1 MSEAAAPATAPVK
14 AVTSAYMFFQ
24 GDQYTNHKESFAGL
38 ALGQQGAE
46 ISRRWRSLSPEERSK
61 FDALAAKDRERHQAE
76 SEARDAEVAARQEA
90 NRAARLADPASNGYM
105 RERAAVEPKKQ
116 RKVTREEDMSEEQL
130 EARRRLKEKREQ
142 QKAAR
147 LAAEAESE
155 RQKDSIAAAA
165 AATARK
171 RIKYILRQS
180 DIFATHFGVVLSDS
194 EDEED
199 KPQEEDKSKGAA
211 AAGGSPSKR
220 RQAGGGAAADEML
233 DDVNGESSAPT
244 FLTTQPP
251 SISGGTLRSYQLEG
265 LNWMVN
271 LQAQGT
277 NGILADEMGLGKT
290 LQSISIL
297 AYMRDFQNVTGPHII
312 LLPKSVLGNWQ
323 LEFKRF
329 CPSVRVLRLS
339 GTKDER
345 AATIRDGLKP
355 GVPEEERDWDVLL
368 TTYEVAN
375 IEKTALTKIGWRY
388 LIIDEAHRLKNE
400 SSLFS
405 MTVRELTTQYRLLLT
420 GTPLQNNL
428 HELWALLNFLLP
440 SVFKDSEAFSKVF
453 DLNVDDADKKQ
464 NMIKQLHKIL
474 RPFMLRRLKKEVE
487 KSLPPKE
494 ETILFTGMS
503 EVQRKVYKG
512 VLMRDIDTVNGANA
526 GRTAILNIVMQL
538 RKCCNHPY
546 LFPNTEDRNLDP
558 MGEHLVENCGKMVL
572 LDKLLTRLK
581 AAGHRVLVFSQ
592 MTRMMDILEDLMHM
606 RGHQYCRIDGNTPHD
621 TRQDLIEEYN
631 TPGSEKFVFLLSTR
645 AGGLGINL
653 QSADTCILYDS
664 DWNPQ
669 ADLQAQDRCHR
680 IGQTKTVK
688 VYRLVTEDTIEEKV
702 VERAQ
707 QKLKLDAMVV
717 QRGMLQGEKKLEKDE
732 MLAAIRFGAD
742 AVFRCKD
749 TVMSDQDLD
758 AVLERGAKKTKEM
771 QSKLNVADKGDMLD
785 FSFDDGTGVQNF
797 EGINYGDKKL
807 RDQMRAGF
815 IDIGRRERKPAAVK
829 AYAPPLPRMEPKKI
843 TLKMPKELEMP
854 KMKDHQMFDRAR
866 IVELQDELQDNF
878 KALKDRGTKIPLDY
892 TDIASMLLSPEK
904 VKEREELIAQGFP
917 GWNRTHYYSFLD
929 GMAIYGRDRLEL
941 VAPMVGKPVEEV
953 LRYGEAFWRQGPKT
967 FSEEAWKRIKTR
979 VEVKEKRLNELNRIM
994 MVTNELVEGVDDPW
1008 SNMEVRVNQRQ
1019 AGGGAAGM
1027 QLQREWTK
1035 DEDRYLLC
1043 LTHLCGWGNWHKVRA
1058 CILASPR
1065 FTFDYYL
1072 RSLSETALGKHCEQL
1087 MKSSDKY
1094 LQDLHDRMKKEAKK
1108 EMDERGMKER
1118 DEAAAAREDDDYELR
1133 LQNTDTML
1141 EAAEREIEDA
1151 DNNKRYL
1158 EVIVEGIRT
1167 GTVSLDNP
1175 SVRALLETCASN
1187 GIGTAGLDTNTNYS
1201 YNPNAI
1207 PHANH
1212 FVNHPA
1218 PEMAG
1223 FGTGG
1228 GAGGGRKSPS
1238 VGGKKSPS
1246 PASSVGVG
1254 GKKKTSVARVPA
1266 SGNTGNSNGSAKGPA
1281 AAGSSA
1287 GAFGAPTANG
1297 EAKKSGGGTKG
1308 AAKAEAASKAE
1319 GKSPKSPKINVVDRS
1334 SPKSSS
1340 TTPKSSSSTPKSSS
1354 SSSTPKSGDKAG
1366 RASGGSKG
1374 KVGLAVPKTLFP
1386 ELARVIE
1393 KGDLTSKDDMT
1404 AKFQQLHPAFT
1415 LVAVAKA
1422 IGEVGEKASRGSK
1435 WKVLDKAKKYLSM
1448 PVHQGNVPEEV
1459 AVLSAQSAK
1468 RKSGEPDSNSAK
1480 KRKSSTG
1487 NGISSKSDSSKN
1499 GSSTNGKAKITNFLR
1514 PIDDATAE
1522 AAKATKAAKGKA
1534 TKAAASGKANGAVK
1548 SASGG
1553 GSGSTTTPSK
1563 KRKASG
1569 GGGGGGGN
1577 PKSPKS
1583 PKSPK
1588 CPKSPADAFKSFCR
1602 ANRTK
1607 VQAEHPGGTKTE
1619 IADKLLK
1626 LWGELDPK
1634 HAVVDANHWATG
1646 RASSSRSSTLAV
1658 MQPGGRNRPIRDW
1671 KAIKRESEEKLNK
1684 QAEEKALEKARQ
1696 AGEVVEDV
1704 GDAVGE
1710 AVKDRTDRLETASA
1724 EVLELEEGTPQSLG
1738 VMVAKVAVIATVG
1751 LYGAKKVIAFTKA
1764 VLKGRK
1770 EAPTDVDD
1778 ESPAVEAIN
1787 DDDEDEDQVEGGDGD
1802 GDETVALEQDADDGQ
1817 EEEKDEDEDAAAEE
1831 ESDEVTDGDGFV
1843 TAEDDEGEGEGKDE
1857 AQRAAAALGSDVEA
1871 AKDMAAGMKKST
1883 MSKLDSLKAKAKTEL
1898 QEATDRA
1905 DGDGDGDGDG
1915 EEAEEG
1921 ALRASLPKGGKV
1933 DVSYV

>member
-1 MSEAAAPATAPVK
+1 
-14 AVTSAYMFFQ
+14 MFFQ
-24 GDQYTNHKESFAGL
+24 ADQYSNHKDEFAGL

-46 ISRRWRSLSPEERSK
+46 ISRRWRELPAEERSK
-61 FDALAAKDRERHQAE
+61 FDALAAEDRKRYQAE

-90 NRAARLADPASNGYM
+90 NRAARNADPASSTYM
-105 RERAAVEPKKQ
+105 RERAAVEPKKE
-116 RKVTREEDMSEEQL
+116 RKVTREEDMSEERL
-130 EARRRLKEKREQ
+130 EARRLAKEKRAQ

-155 RQKDSIAAAA
+155 RQKSSIAAAA

-180 DIFATHFGVVLSDS
+180 DIFATHFGVALSDS
-194 EDEED
+194 DEEEE
-199 KPQEEDKSKGAA
+199 KEKEEDAPKGAA

-220 RQAGGGAAADEML
+220 RQAGRGAADETM
-233 DDVNGESSAPT
+233 DDVNGEDTAPT
-244 FLTTQPP
+244 FLTKQPP
-251 SISGGTLRSYQLEG
+251 SISGGTMRSYQLEG

-329 CPSVRVLRLS
+329 CPSIRVLRLS

-345 AATIRDGLKP
+345 AATIRNDLKP
-355 GVPEEERDWDVLL
+355 GSPEDERDWDVLV

-375 IEKTALTKIGWRY
+375 IEKTSLNKIGWRY

-440 SVFKDSEAFSKVF
+440 TVFQDSEAFSKVF

-494 ETILFTGMS
+494 ETILFTSMS

-512 VLMRDIDTVNGANA
+512 VLMRDIDTINGTSA

-558 MGEHLVENCGKMVL
+558 MGEHLVENCGKMIL

-606 RGHQYCRIDGNTPHD
+606 REYKYCRIDGNTPHD

-631 TPGSEKFVFLLSTR
+631 APGSEKFIFLLSTR

-742 AVFRCKD
+742 AVFRCKN

-771 QSKLNVADKGDMLD
+771 QSKLNVAEKGDMLD

-797 EGINYGDKKL
+797 EGINYGDRKL

-815 IDIGRRERKPAAVK
+815 IDIGRRERKPATVK
-829 AYAPPLPRMEPKKI
+829 AYAPPPPRVAEPKKMV
-843 TLKMPKELEMP
+843 LKMPKELEMP

-878 KALKDRGTKIPLDY
+878 KALKDRGTKIPVDGA
-892 TDIASMLLSPEK
+892 DIASMLLSADK
-904 VKEREELIAQGFP
+904 VKERAELIAQGFP
-917 GWNRTHYYSFLD
+917 GWTRQHYYSFID
-929 GMAIYGRDRLEL
+929 GMAVYGRDRLEL
-941 VAPMVGKPVEEV
+941 VATMVGKPAEEV
-953 LRYGEAFWRQGPKT
+953 VRYGEAFWRQGPKT
-967 FSEEAWKRIKTR
+967 FSEEAWRRINTR
-979 VEVKEKRLNELNRIM
+979 VETKEKRLNELNRIM
-994 MVTNELVEGVDDPW
+994 MVTNELMEAVDDPW
-1008 SNMEVRVNQRQ
+1008 RNMEVRINQRQ
-1019 AGGGAAGM
+1019 GGAGTAGM

-1043 LTHLCGWGNWHKVRA
+1043 LTHLCGWGNWRKVRA

-1087 MKSSDKY
+1087 MKSSEKY

-1108 EMDERGMKER
+1108 EMEDRGSLEK
-1118 DEAAAAREDDDYELR
+1118 DEAAAAREDEEFKLR
-1133 LQNTDTML
+1133 IRAADNML
-1141 EAAEREIEDA
+1141 STAERELAEA
-1151 DNNKRYL
+1151 ESNKRHL
-1158 EVIVEGIRT
+1158 EMIAEAIKS

-1175 SVRALLETCASN
+1175 NVRSLLESCATN
-1187 GIGTAGLDTNTNYS
+1187 GIGTTGLNTK
-1201 YNPNAI
+1201 NPVKKSAS
-1207 PHANH
+1207 A
-1212 FVNHPA
+1212 PA
-1218 PEMAG
+1218 SASAEGVA
-1223 FGTGG
+1223 
-1228 GAGGGRKSPS
+1228 GAGAGAGGRKSPG
-1238 VGGKKSPS
+1238 VGGKKSTS
-1246 PASSVGVG
+1246 PGGSGQKKAVAS
-1254 GKKKTSVARVPA
+1254 KTVV
-1266 SGNTGNSNGSAKGPA
+1266 SGNTGNGSGGGKKTTAASSGTPA
-1281 AAGSSA
+1281 AA
-1287 GAFGAPTANG
+1287 ANG
-1297 EAKKSGGGTKG
+1297 DAKKSGGGGGKG
-1308 AAKAEAASKAE
+1308 KANAVAGKKGDTNSSGGKGDA
-1319 GKSPKSPKINVVDRS
+1319 GKGGVKSPKASAATSNAVDRS
-1334 SPKSSS
+1334 PANSSGTKAKRAPTKSV
-1340 TTPKSSSSTPKSSS
+1340 
-1354 SSSTPKSGDKAG
+1354 
-1366 RASGGSKG
+1366 G
-1374 KVGLAVPKTLFP
+1374 KPGLDVPETLFP
-1386 ELARVIE
+1386 ELVRMIE
-1393 KGDLTSKDDMT
+1393 KGELTSKDDMLQI
-1404 AKFQQLHPAFT
+1404 FQRKHPAFT
-1415 LVAVAKA
+1415 QVSINKA
-1422 IGEVGEKASRGSK
+1422 IGVLGEKVSRGSK
-1435 WKVLDKAKKYLSM
+1435 WKVLEEGKQYLDM
-1448 PVHQGNVPEEV
+1448 DVYEGNVPEEV
-1459 AVLSAQSAK
+1459 AVLSALSAK
-1468 RKSGEPDSNSAK
+1468 RKSGGTESHPAK
-1480 KRKSSTG
+1480 KRKSTTPSKAK
-1487 NGISSKSDSSKN
+1487 SESKSKSK
-1499 GSSTNGKAKITNFLR
+1499 SPITKFFPPKAS
-1514 PIDDATAE
+1514 E
-1522 AAKATKAAKGKA
+1522 AAA
-1534 TKAAASGKANGAVK
+1534 ANG
-1548 SASGG
+1548 GG
-1553 GSGSTTTPSK
+1553 GSSSSSK
-1563 KRKASG
+1563 KRKAPAPASPP
-1569 GGGGGGGN
+1569 
-1577 PKSPKS
+1577 PKSPGPS
-1583 PKSPK
+1583 PGFV
-1588 CPKSPADAFKSFCR
+1588 AFCR
-1602 ANRTK
+1602 ANRTR
-1607 VQAEHPGGTKTE
+1607 VQAELPIGSSK
-1619 IADKLLK
+1619 ADTADRLLQ
-1626 LWGELDPK
+1626 LWGELD
-1634 HAVVDANHWATG
+1634 
-1646 RASSSRSSTLAV
+1646 
-1658 MQPGGRNRPIRDW
+1658 
-1671 KAIKRESEEKLNK
+1671 E
-1684 QAEEKALEKARQ
+1684 
-1696 AGEVVEDV
+1696 
-1704 GDAVGE
+1704 
-1710 AVKDRTDRLETASA
+1710 
-1724 EVLELEEGTPQSLG
+1724 
-1738 VMVAKVAVIATVG
+1738 KVAERWT
-1751 LYGAKKVIAFTKA
+1751 
-1764 VLKGRK
+1764 
-1770 EAPTDVDD
+1770 
-1778 ESPAVEAIN
+1778 S
-1787 DDDEDEDQVEGGDGD
+1787 
-1802 GDETVALEQDADDGQ
+1802 
-1817 EEEKDEDEDAAAEE
+1817 
-1831 ESDEVTDGDGFV
+1831 
-1843 TAEDDEGEGEGKDE
+1843 
-1857 AQRAAAALGSDVEA
+1857 
-1871 AKDMAAGMKKST
+1871 
-1883 MSKLDSLKAKAKTEL
+1883 
-1898 QEATDRA
+1898 
-1905 DGDGDGDGDG
+1905 
-1915 EEAEEG
+1915 G
-1921 ALRASLPKGGKV
+1921 ALP
-1933 DVSYV
+1933 